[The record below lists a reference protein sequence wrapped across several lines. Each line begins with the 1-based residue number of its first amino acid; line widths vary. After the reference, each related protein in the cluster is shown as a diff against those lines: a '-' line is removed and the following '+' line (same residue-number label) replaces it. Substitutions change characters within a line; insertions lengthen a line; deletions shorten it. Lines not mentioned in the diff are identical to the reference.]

1 PFDGKVMMVFPTGHA
16 IGLGSDSGMEVL
28 IHIGVDTVQMNGD
41 GFKLLA
47 AQDDEV
53 KKGQKLI
60 EFDIDKIKA
69 AGHPDTVIVA
79 ITNGFDYTDVK
90 KSV

>member
-1 PFDGKVMMVFPTGHA
+1 M
-16 IGLGSDSGMEVL
+16 
-28 IHIGVDTVQMNGD
+28 VQMNGD